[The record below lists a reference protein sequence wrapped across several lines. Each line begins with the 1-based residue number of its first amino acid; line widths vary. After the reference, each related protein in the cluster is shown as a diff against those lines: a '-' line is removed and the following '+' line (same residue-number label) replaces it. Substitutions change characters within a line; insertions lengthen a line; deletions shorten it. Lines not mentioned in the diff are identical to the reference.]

1 MNDTFDYLSVS
12 RRQKILRLL
21 QKSLPPLR
29 DFRFWVIQLLVLTIE
44 LGHLFLEAKFLL
56 VSESELYLLSISVY
70 LIPVVYA
77 ALSFGRR
84 GAISTALWAVLLST
98 PEIVGHDSTIRLGIL
113 IQFAI
118 IGVIATIVANRVDRE
133 NAAAMAAKESNLRL
147 LKSKEN
153 LEIYI
158 ELATEAQE
166 EERRRLS
173 RELHDETLQS
183 LVGALVEIAVISE
196 GANFGDQ
203 KRRLLKI
210 HKSLE
215 ESIVNVRRY
224 CKNLRPSL
232 LDDLGLID
240 AIEWLASDLQKRS
253 GMEISMKISGEPGR
267 LPSRDELLI
276 FRIAQEALHNVER
289 HSGATLVGISL
300 NFYDKNLSI
309 LISDNGCGLS
319 PEGPP
324 AETGLGLRGIDERT
338 KLLKGTV
345 MIESRP
351 NKGTKIHL
359 IVPRL

>member
-1 MNDTFDYLSVS
+1 MIGTFYSPSV
-12 RRQKILRLL
+12 RRRHKPIHWLRN
-21 QKSLPPLR
+21 SLPPIL
-29 DFRFWVIQLLVLTIE
+29 DFRFWVIQLLVVIID
-44 LGHLFLEAKFLL
+44 LGHMVFEANHLL
-56 VSESELYLLSISVY
+56 VSESELYLLSVSLY
-70 LIPVVYA
+70 LVPVVYA

-84 GAISTALWAVLLST
+84 GAISTVLWSILLST
-98 PEIVGHDSTIRLGIL
+98 PEIVGHDYTLRLGIL
-113 IQFAI
+113 IQFVI
-118 IGVIATIVANRVDRE
+118 IGVIATIVANRVDSE

-183 LVGALVEIAVISE
+183 LVGALVEISVIS
-196 GANFGDQ
+196 GGVNFGDQ
-203 KRRLLKI
+203 KQRLLKI
-210 HKSLE
+210 QKTLE
-215 ESIVNVRRY
+215 ETIVNVRRY

-232 LDDLGLID
+232 LDDLGLVD

-253 GMEISMKISGEPGR
+253 GIQISMKISGVTGR
-267 LPSRDELLI
+267 LSARDELLI
-276 FRIAQEALHNVER
+276 FRIAQEALRNVER
-289 HSGATLVGISL
+289 HSGATLAGISL
-300 NFYDKNLSI
+300 NFHAENLSM

-319 PEGPP
+319 PKGPP

-345 MIESRP
+345 IIESQP
-351 NKGTKIHL
+351 KKGTRIQL

>member
-1 MNDTFDYLSVS
+1 MITAVAVIEKKLS
-12 RRQKILRLL
+12 QKILRWL
-21 QKSLPPLR
+21 QNSLPPLR
-29 DFRFWVIQLLVLTIE
+29 DRRFWVIQLLVVIID
-44 LGHLFLEAKFLL
+44 LGHMVFEANHLL
-56 VSESELYLLSISVY
+56 VSESELYLLSVSIY

-84 GAISTALWAVLLST
+84 GAISTALWSILLST
-98 PEIVGHDSTIRLGIL
+98 PEIIGHDSTIRLGIL

-118 IGVIATIVANRVDRE
+118 IIVIATIVANRVDSE
-133 NAAAMAAKESNLRL
+133 NAAAMAAKESNFRL

-183 LVGALVEIAVISE
+183 LVGALGEITVVSE
-196 GANFGDQ
+196 GVNFEDQ
-203 KRRLLKI
+203 KWRLLRI
-210 HKSLE
+210 HKTLE
-215 ESIVNVRRY
+215 ETIVNVRRY

-253 GMEISMKISGEPGR
+253 GIEVSIKIMGEPGR
-267 LPSRDELLI
+267 LPPRDELLI

-289 HSGATLVGISL
+289 HSGATLVEVSL
-300 NFYDKNLSI
+300 NFHAKSLSV
-309 LISDNGCGLS
+309 LISDNGRGLS
-319 PEGPP
+319 PQGPP
-324 AETGLGLRGIDERT
+324 TETGLGLRGIDERT
-338 KLLKGTV
+338 KLLKGTII
-345 MIESRP
+345 IESQPSR
-351 NKGTKIHL
+351 GTKIHL
-359 IVPRL
+359 IVPRV